1 MEFHCVLRFS
11 QRLVPSFPHW
21 VSYLLTP
28 QKILYIFYLVF
39 MVLFQCKYIFV
50 FSLIFGVRIL
60 PIYVLQGLYGPIY
73 PPSSPL
79 FPHLNTAT

>member
-1 MEFHCVLRFS
+1 MVA
-11 QRLVPSFPHW
+11 PSYPHY

-50 FSLIFGVRIL
+50 FSLIFGIRIL
-60 PIYVLQGLYGPIY
+60 PIYVYVGPVGPVGSGPVILLLV
-73 PPSSPL
+73 PSFL
-79 FPHLNTAT
+79 I